1 MNNKIITEELAKL
14 YEKQGYLE
22 DALQSY
28 SSLYKKTGKKEFAK
42 AIENLKNKI
51 TPTEKKSVTA
61 PVKNYKG
68 EALKLF
74 EKWLNMVILEKEVQ
88 DFKKI
93 QAKQE

>member
-1 MNNKIITEELAKL
+1 VNNKIITEELAKL
-14 YEKQGYLE
+14 YESQGYLE

-28 SSLYKKTGKKEFAK
+28 SLLYKKTNKKKFAK

-51 TPTEKKSVTA
+51 TPTEEKSVTA
-61 PVKNYKG
+61 PVRNYKD

-74 EKWLNMVILEKEVQ
+74 EKWLNIVVLEKEVQ
-88 DFKKI
+88 NFKKI